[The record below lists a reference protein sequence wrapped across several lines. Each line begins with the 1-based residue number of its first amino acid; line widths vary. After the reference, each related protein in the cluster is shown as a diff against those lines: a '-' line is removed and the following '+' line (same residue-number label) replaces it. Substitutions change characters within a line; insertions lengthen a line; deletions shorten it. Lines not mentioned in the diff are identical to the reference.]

1 MAATPGSGRLG
12 AFPQVSAPRAGAHG
26 DPTPAEAR
34 WQRPVAA
41 VSATVRTPSP
51 FPRIAVVGA
60 GLIGGSFALVSGV
73 TPGVATVS
81 LWDRDPDTRR
91 RARAAGVGDAVPDR
105 LEDAL
110 DGADLVVLAVPVG
123 ATADAARA
131 VLEATQNDPVLTDV
145 GSVKARP
152 VREVEAVL
160 GEHGRSGVR
169 FVGGHPMAGSERS
182 GIAAADGTIFQGAT
196 WLLTPTD
203 RSDPDAFNALGTHL
217 RAIGARVLAVD
228 PDLHDRLVA
237 VASHLPQALA
247 SALMAQASRV
257 AQTSG
262 QAVLS
267 VAAGGFRD
275 VTRIAASDPD
285 LWVGILSENRDAVL
299 TALDG
304 FGERLS
310 ALRAALEDRDAGRLR
325 EVLAAAQTARLA
337 LPGKEAVGDLVDL
350 VVPMDDRPGILAGVT
365 TALGEAGVN
374 IEDLAMR
381 HASEGTRGALVVAV
395 AGHDAAVA
403 AQQLLAGRG
412 FPSHLEPR

>member
-1 MAATPGSGRLG
+1 MSRSDHPE
-12 AFPQVSAPRAGAHG
+12 
-26 DPTPAEAR
+26 TPAPAHEPADLDLTR
-34 WQRPVAA
+34 SRR
-41 VSATVRTPSP
+41 SGSVRVPSP
-51 FPRIAVVGA
+51 FRKVTVVGA
-60 GLIGGSFALVSGV
+60 GLIGGSFALVSGA
-73 TPGVATVS
+73 TPGVEAVS
-81 LWDRDPDTRR
+81 LWDRDPEVRR

-110 DGADLVVLAVPVG
+110 AGADLVVLAVPVP
-123 ATADAARA
+123 ATAEAAAA
-131 VLEATQNDPVLTDV
+131 VAEVVGAHDQPVLTDV

-160 GEHGRSGVR
+160 GQDGASLVR

-182 GIAAADGTIFQGAT
+182 GIGAADGTIFQGAT
-196 WLLTPTD
+196 WLLTPTE
-203 RSDPDAFNALGTHL
+203 RSDPDAFDTLGTHL

-228 PDLHDRLVA
+228 PELHDRLVA

-247 SALMAQASRV
+247 SSLMAQAAGV
-257 AQTSG
+257 ATTSG
-262 QAVLS
+262 AAVLS

-304 FGERLS
+304 FGERLA
-310 ALRAALEDRDAGRLR
+310 ALRTALEDRDPARLR
-325 EVLAAAQTARLA
+325 DLLSDAQTARLA

-350 VVPMDDRPGILAGVT
+350 VVPMADRPGLLAGVT

-395 AGHDAAVA
+395 DGHDAAVA
-403 AQQLLAGRG
+403 AQQLLAARG